1 MKQATKKSILL
12 LGLFVDKNN
21 PKKNIRT
28 ATDRIAEMLA
38 KNNLPVI
45 ISSVKSGRVARFM
58 DNLSVIFKNKNKY
71 NVAIVPLY
79 GTRPAFLWQEIISKS
94 IKFLHKKLI
103 LTIDGGSIPERMD
116 KDPKRF
122 LKALKRADA
131 IVCPSAFFYNY
142 LEKYNLNRIQ
152 IENALNLSE
161 YTFISKTTFR
171 PKILWMRAFEAT
183 YNPFMAVELAKILN
197 QQYPDFEMVMA
208 GPDNGL
214 LAEIKKMAAE
224 SGLANKIFFPGYIN
238 LEEKKM
244 YAQQYDFYISTNI
257 IDNAPVSL
265 IEFMAMGLP
274 VISTNV
280 GGIPDI
286 IEDGKNGLLVDINDA
301 TAMAE
306 KITAIIQNPM
316 AGIKIAENAFAYSRK
331 YGEDILL
338 EKWQNLFENLNN
350 E

>member
-1 MKQATKKSILL
+1 MKQNTKKTILL

-21 PKKNIRT
+21 PKKNVRT

-45 ISSVKSGRVARFM
+45 TSSVKNGRVARLM

-71 NVAIVPLY
+71 DVAIVPLY
-79 GTRPAFLWQEIISKS
+79 GTKPAFNWQEIISKS

-103 LTIDGGSIPERMD
+103 LTIDGGSIPERME
-116 KDPKRF
+116 KDPTLF
-122 LKALKRADA
+122 LNAMKRADA

-161 YTFISKTTFR
+161 YTFIPKKTFR

-197 QQYPDFEMVMA
+197 QQYPELQMVMA

-214 LAEIKKMAAE
+214 LAATKKLTVE
-224 SGLANKIFFPGYIN
+224 SGLADKIFFPGYIN
-238 LEEKKM
+238 LEEKMK
-244 YAQQYDFYISTNI
+244 YAEQYDFYISTNI

-286 IEDGKNGLLVDINDA
+286 IEDGKNGMLVDIKDVH
-301 TAMAE
+301 AMAE
-306 KITAIIQNPM
+306 KIIAIINDPIT
-316 AGIKIAENAFAYSRK
+316 GSRIAENAFAYSRK
-331 YGEDILL
+331 YGEDIVLK
-338 EKWQNLFENLNN
+338 KWQNLLENLSN

>member
-1 MKQATKKSILL
+1 MKQGTKKSILL

-21 PKKNIRT
+21 PKKNVRT

-45 ISSVKSGRVARFM
+45 TSSVKSGRVTRLM

-71 NVAIVPLY
+71 DVAIVPLY
-79 GTRPAFLWQEIISKS
+79 GTRPAFNWQEIISRS

-103 LTIDGGSIPERMD
+103 LTIDGGSIPERMNI
-116 KDPKRF
+116 DPKSF
-122 LKALKRADA
+122 LKAMNRADA

-161 YTFISKTTFR
+161 YTFIPKTNFR

-197 QQYPDFEMVMA
+197 RQYPELQMVMA

-214 LAEIKKMAAE
+214 LAATKMKAAE
-224 SGLANKIFFPGYIN
+224 SGLADKIIFPGYIN
-238 LEEKKM
+238 LEEKMK
-244 YAQQYDFYISTNI
+244 YAEQYDFYISTNI

-286 IEDGKNGLLVDINDA
+286 IEDGINGLLVDINDA

-316 AGIKIAENAFAYSRK
+316 TGIKIAQNAFAYSRK
-331 YGEDILL
+331 YGEEIVF
-338 EKWQNLFENLNN
+338 EKWQNLLENLSN